1 VPAPNAWLHAQNARR
16 FGQGRVGWGYE
27 GPAAKVHLAR
37 IPGPVLAARDVLPP
51 HATSVPGGGRSNLAQ
66 MRPVDM
72 RLPEGIGW
80 AIHDD
85 EAAPLPEQYR
95 KEQQEILAI
104 FARVEF
110 ADDHRFYGMNL
121 IDLGTRGFIANPL
134 VEDDPTAQR
143 LRKIGLE
150 RRDAHHVMLAIRRE
164 CNVFVT
170 CDVRTI
176 LKYRPTVEAAFPIRL
191 RRPSELLRDLTL

>member
-1 VPAPNAWLHAQNARR
+1 MSIPGEHVDFRGDASVRAYLDNDVVSGFRKRDLKPEDLAAMTRLKELAD
-16 FGQGRVGWGYE
+16 QGRISLV
-27 GPAAKVHLAR
+27 V
-37 IPGPVLAARDVLPP
+37 
-51 HATSVPGGGRSNLAQ
+51 S
-66 MRPVDM
+66 
-72 RLPEGIGW
+72 

-121 IDLGTRGFIANPL
+121 IDLGTRGYIANPL
-134 VEDDPTAQR
+134 VEDDPIAQQ

-164 CNVFVT
+164 CDVFVT

-191 RRPSELLRDLTL
+191 RRPSELLRDYNPKENLNARDR

>member
-1 VPAPNAWLHAQNARR
+1 MNNPEEHVDFRCDVSVKAYLDNDVVSGFRKRDLKL
-16 FGQGRVGWGYE
+16 E
-27 GPAAKVHLAR
+27 D
-37 IPGPVLAARDVLPP
+37 LAAMTRLKGLADK
-51 HATSVPGGGRSNLAQ
+51 GRISL
-66 MRPVDM
+66 VVS
-72 RLPEGIGW
+72 
-80 AIHDD
+80 AIHDH
-85 EAAPLPEQYR
+85 EAAPLREQYR

-134 VEDDPTAQR
+134 VEDHPIAQR

-150 RRDAHHVMLAIRRE
+150 RRDAHHVMLAVRRE
-164 CNVFVT
+164 CDWFVT

-176 LKYRPTVEAAFPIRL
+176 LKYRLAVEAAFPIRL
-191 RRPSELLRDLTL
+191 RRPSELLRDLCSRPEDTEPH

>member
-1 VPAPNAWLHAQNARR
+1 MKAYLDNDLVSGFRKRDLKL
-16 FGQGRVGWGYE
+16 E
-27 GPAAKVHLAR
+27 D
-37 IPGPVLAARDVLPP
+37 LAAMTRLKGLADE
-51 HATSVPGGGRSNLAQ
+51 GRISL
-66 MRPVDM
+66 VVS
-72 RLPEGIGW
+72 

-85 EAAPLPEQYR
+85 EAAPLPELYR

-143 LRKIGLE
+143 LRKIGQ
-150 RRDAHHVMLAIRRE
+150 
-164 CNVFVT
+164 
-170 CDVRTI
+170 
-176 LKYRPTVEAAFPIRL
+176 
-191 RRPSELLRDLTL
+191 